1 MNIFQDVIKDLEE
14 LTGENEKF
22 KKSTKTNKKKSVIH
36 PEPSNENTLW
46 YKSPSA
52 DFVECTLQAYGI
64 PGVR

>member
-14 LTGENEKF
+14 RVGENEK
-22 KKSTKTNKKKSVIH
+22 STKTKNKKSSIQI
-36 PEPSNENTLW
+36 EPANENTLW